1 MDRLL
6 FAFLTLALLPLPAHA
21 YFDPG
26 AGVVMLQVLIAAG
39 LGVVYKFRALLANL
53 WRAIVKVV
61 RR

>member
-1 MDRLL
+1 MVRLIFSVL
-6 FAFLTLALLPLPAHA
+6 ALALLPLPAHA

-39 LGVVYKFRALLANL
+39 LGLVYRFRTFIGSLWRALL
-53 WRAIVKVV
+53 RVF